1 MNKSTN
7 FHSPFE
13 FPRLYKHTAQG
24 SKRYAEKIFKLS
36 TLQTSKVMIHMIP
49 HSTWT
54 STTTTL
60 AVIAD
65 RSAPGTQ
72 RGHGTQLMINR
83 K

>member
-1 MNKSTN
+1 
-7 FHSPFE
+7 
-13 FPRLYKHTAQG
+13 
-24 SKRYAEKIFKLS
+24 
-36 TLQTSKVMIHMIP
+36 MIP

-60 AVIAD
+60 AGIAD

-72 RGHGTQLMINR
+72 KGYGTQLMINR